1 MGYGRGVEV
10 GVPGGRVYNGV
21 KVGVGV
27 RIVLVGRM
35 VTPGVKEG
43 YKAVGQSG
51 GKW

>member
-1 MGYGRGVEV
+1 MGYGGGVEV
-10 GVPGGRVYNGV
+10 GVPGGRLANGV
-21 KVGVGV
+21 NDGVGV
-27 RIVLVGRM
+27 RVDLVGRM